1 MAIKKTGLGRGLE
14 ALFNEN
20 QLTQEEERKLKDGEE
35 IIQSIQVIE
44 IEPNKNQPRRSF
56 PTESIEE
63 LAKSIEKYGVIQPII
78 VTKQTGFYEI
88 VAGERRWRAAKKA
101 GLKEI
106 PVVLKEYSE
115 KEIAEISLIENIQ
128 REDLNP
134 VEEAKAYKVLI
145 DEYKL
150 TQEGLAERVSK
161 SRSAITN
168 ALRLLK
174 LHDKVQ
180 KMLVD
185 GKITAGHARA
195 LLAIED
201 KDTQLMIAQKVI
213 DEGLSVRQ
221 TEDLVKAVN
230 TPVTEKKPKIRNNT
244 AYKDLE
250 KRLTEVMGTKVRIRQ
265 SEEGKGKVEISYY
278 SEEQLDAIYKVI
290 NKGTL

>member
-1 MAIKKTGLGRGLE
+1 MAKTKSGLGRGLDVLIPGASTDKKSE
-14 ALFNEN
+14 VKVKETTTLKLSQIEPNRKQPRKKFDEESLAE
-20 QLTQEEERKLKDGEE
+20 LT
-35 IIQSIQVIE
+35 QSIQ
-44 IEPNKNQPRRSF
+44 Q
-56 PTESIEE
+56 
-63 LAKSIEKYGVIQPII
+63 YGVIEPI
-78 VTKQTGFYEI
+78 VVCKRDDYYEI

>member
-1 MAIKKTGLGRGLE
+1 MAKTKSGLGRGLDVLIPGASTDVKSE
-14 ALFNEN
+14 VKVKETTTL
-20 QLTQEEERKLKDGEE
+20 KLS
-35 IIQSIQVIE
+35 Q
-44 IEPNKNQPRRSF
+44 IEPNRKQPRKKF
-56 PTESIEE
+56 DEEALAE
-63 LAKSIEKYGVIQPII
+63 LASSIKQYGVIEPI
-78 VTKQTGFYEI
+78 VVCKRDDYYEI

-134 VEEAKAYKVLI
+134 VEEAKAYKILI

-201 KDTQLMIAQKVI
+201 KDTQLMIAQKIV

-230 TPVTEKKPKIRNNT
+230 TPVPERKPKIRNNT

-250 KRLTEVMGTKVRIRQ
+250 RKLTEVMGTKVRIRQ

-278 SEEQLDAIYKVI
+278 SEEQLDTIYKVI

>member
-1 MAIKKTGLGRGLE
+1 MAKTKSGLGRGLDVLIPGASSE
-14 ALFNEN
+14 TKKDIKVKETTTL
-20 QLTQEEERKLKDGEE
+20 KLS
-35 IIQSIQVIE
+35 Q
-44 IEPNKNQPRRSF
+44 IEPNRKQPRKKF
-56 PTESIEE
+56 EEGALEE
-63 LAKSIEKYGVIQPII
+63 LAQSIRQYGIIEPI
-78 VTKQTGFYEI
+78 VVCKRDDYYEI

-106 PVVLKEYSE
+106 PVVLKDYSE

-134 VEEAKAYKVLI
+134 VEEAKAYKILI

-161 SRSAITN
+161 SRSAIANT
-168 ALRLLK
+168 LRLLN

-180 KMLVD
+180 KMLID
-185 GKITAGHARA
+185 GQLTAGHARA

-201 KDTQLMIAQKVI
+201 KNTQLMIAEKVVG
-213 DEGLSVRQ
+213 EGLSVRQ

-230 TPVTEKKPKIRNNT
+230 TPVPERKTRIRNNT
-244 AYKDLE
+244 VYKDLE
-250 KRLTEVMGTKVRIRQ
+250 RRLTDALGTKVRIRQ
-265 SEEGKGKVEISYY
+265 KEEGKGKVEISYY
-278 SEEQLDAIYKVI
+278 SEDQLDNIFKAI

>member
-1 MAIKKTGLGRGLE
+1 MAKTKSGLGRGLDVLIPGASTDKKSE
-14 ALFNEN
+14 VKVKETTTLKLSQIEPNRKQPRKKFDEESLAE
-20 QLTQEEERKLKDGEE
+20 LT
-35 IIQSIQVIE
+35 QSIQ
-44 IEPNKNQPRRSF
+44 Q
-56 PTESIEE
+56 
-63 LAKSIEKYGVIQPII
+63 YGVIEPI
-78 VTKQTGFYEI
+78 VVCKRDDYYEI

-213 DEGLSVRQ
+213 DEGISVRQ
-221 TEDLVKAVN
+221 TEDLVKAIK

>member
-1 MAIKKTGLGRGLE
+1 MAKTKSGLGRGLDVLIPGASTDVKSE
-14 ALFNEN
+14 VKVKE
-20 QLTQEEERKLKDGEE
+20 TTKLKLS
-35 IIQSIQVIE
+35 Q
-44 IEPNKNQPRRSF
+44 IEPNRKQPRKKF
-56 PTESIEE
+56 DEEALAE
-63 LAKSIEKYGVIQPII
+63 LASSIQQYGVIEPI
-78 VTKQTGFYEI
+78 VVCKRDDYYEI

-134 VEEAKAYKVLI
+134 VEEAKAYKILI

-201 KDTQLMIAQKVI
+201 KDTQLMIAQKII

-230 TPVTEKKPKIRNNT
+230 TPVPERKPKIRNNT

-250 KRLTEVMGTKVRIRQ
+250 RRLTEVMGTKVRIRQ

-278 SEEQLDAIYKVI
+278 SEEQLDTIYKVI